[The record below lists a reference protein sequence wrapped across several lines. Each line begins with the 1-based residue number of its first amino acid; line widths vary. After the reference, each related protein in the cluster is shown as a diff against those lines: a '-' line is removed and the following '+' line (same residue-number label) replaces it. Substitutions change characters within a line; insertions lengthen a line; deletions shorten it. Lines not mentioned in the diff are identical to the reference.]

1 MIESLNET
9 VYIKIKGNEMN
20 NQNRKDK
27 QRKYWK
33 WIQTIAVVSAIVMV
47 AAGTGF
53 QHYVDESESKNIT
66 NGRNTLQAAG
76 LTILEPED
84 ATSADISLLSS
95 VEEINSQTTESV
107 SWEELEQTLQTSLN
121 GYDGDWSLYIKDL
134 AGDRSISL
142 NSHEMQA
149 ASLIKLYIMG
159 AVYQQAEMGN
169 LTLYGNQISEEL
181 DQMITISDNESA
193 NELVRALEPESEFTD
208 CLDKVNSYIEAAGF
222 LDTKQINGIGDVSL
236 WSGEG
241 VNTTSVNDCG
251 EFLESVYRKTLV
263 SEEASN
269 EMLDLLLQ
277 QEVDYKI
284 PESLPSNIKVANK
297 TGETDDCE
305 NDCAIVYSDGGD
317 YVICVMS
324 EGWTSDDEAV
334 TRIQDISQMVYRY
347 FNP

>member
-1 MIESLNET
+1 ME
-9 VYIKIKGNEMN
+9 
-20 NQNRKDK
+20 
-27 QRKYWK
+27 
-33 WIQTIAVVSAIVMV
+33 
-47 AAGTGF
+47 
-53 QHYVDESESKNIT
+53 
-66 NGRNTLQAAG
+66 
-76 LTILEPED
+76 LED
-84 ATSADISLLSS
+84 TTSADISLLTLAEEKSS
-95 VEEINSQTTESV
+95 QAAEDT
-107 SWEELEQTLQTSLN
+107 SWEALEQKLQSSMN

-134 AGDRSISL
+134 ANDRSISL
-142 NSHEMQA
+142 NSHQMQA

-159 AVYQQAEMGN
+159 AVYQQAEIGD
-169 LTLYGNQISEEL
+169 LPLYENQISEEL

-208 CLDKVNSYIEAAGF
+208 CLDKVNNYIAAAGF
-222 LDTKQINGIGDVSL
+222 LDTEQINGIGDVSL

-269 EMLDLLLQ
+269 DMLELLLQ

-284 PESLPSNIKVANK
+284 PESLPSDVKVANK

-317 YVICVMS
+317 YIICVMS
-324 EGWTSDDEAV
+324 EGWTSDEEAV
-334 TRIQDISQMVYRY
+334 TRIQDISRMVYQY
-347 FNP
+347 FNS

>member
-1 MIESLNET
+1 MKMA
-9 VYIKIKGNEMN
+9 YIQTKGNEMK
-20 NQNRKDK
+20 NRKNK
-27 QRKYWK
+27 QRKYWR
-33 WIQTIAVVSAIVMV
+33 WIQTIAVVTAIVMV
-47 AAGTGF
+47 AVGTGF
-53 QHYVDESESKNIT
+53 QYFVDESESKNIT
-66 NGRNTLQAAG
+66 NNRNTLQAAG

-84 ATSADISLLSS
+84 TTSVDISLLSS
-95 VEEINSQTTESV
+95 VEEKNSQAAENV
-107 SWEELEQTLQTSLN
+107 SWEELEQTLQSSLN

-134 AGDRSISL
+134 AKDRSISL

-159 AVYQQAEMGN
+159 AVYQQAEKGN
-169 LTLYGNQISEEL
+169 LTLYENQISEDL

-193 NELVRALEPESEFTD
+193 NELVRALEPESEFSD
-208 CLDKVNSYIEAAGF
+208 CLEKVNSYIAAAGF

-236 WSGEG
+236 WSGDG

-263 SEEASN
+263 SEDASN

-284 PESLPSNIKVANK
+284 PESLPSNVKVANK

-317 YVICVMS
+317 YIICIMS
-324 EGWTSDDEAV
+324 EGWNSDEEAV
-334 TRIQDISQMVYRY
+334 TRIQDISQIVYQY

>member
-1 MIESLNET
+1 MKKS
-9 VYIKIKGNEMN
+9 YMQAKGNEMK
-20 NQNRKDK
+20 NRKRINK
-27 QRKYWK
+27 QQRYWK
-33 WIQTIAVVSAIVMV
+33 WIQIGAVVTAIVMV
-47 AAGTGF
+47 TAGTGF
-53 QHYVDESESKNIT
+53 QHFVDESESKNVT
-66 NGRNTLQAAG
+66 NNRNTVQAAG

-84 ATSADISLLSS
+84 TTSADISLLAS
-95 VEEINSQTTESV
+95 VEKSNEDLINKNI
-107 SWEELEQTLQTSLN
+107 SWEELELNLQSCLN

-134 AGDRSISL
+134 AEDRSISL

-149 ASLIKLYIMG
+149 ASLIKFYIMG
-159 AVYQQAEMGN
+159 AVYQQAEEGG
-169 LTLYGNQISEEL
+169 LIIDGNQIAEEL
-181 DQMITISDNESA
+181 EQMITISDNESA
-193 NELVRALEPESEFTD
+193 NELVRELEPESEFAD
-208 CLDKVNSYIEAAGF
+208 CLENVNNYIETAGF
-222 LDTKQINGIGDVSL
+222 SDTRQINGIGDVSL

-251 EFLESVYRKTLV
+251 EFLESVYNKTLV

-269 EMLDLLLQ
+269 EMLSLLLQ

-284 PESLPSNIKVANK
+284 PESLPSDVKVANK

-317 YVICVMS
+317 YIICVMS

-334 TRIQDISQMVYRY
+334 ANIQNISQMVYGY